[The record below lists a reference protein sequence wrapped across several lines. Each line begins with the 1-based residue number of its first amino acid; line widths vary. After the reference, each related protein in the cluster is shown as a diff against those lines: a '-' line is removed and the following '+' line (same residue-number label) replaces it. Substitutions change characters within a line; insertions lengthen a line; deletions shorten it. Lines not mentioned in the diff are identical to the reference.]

1 LRLIFTH
8 WLVFRHAVRSCSSGR
23 DLKQLFSPLD
33 FADKETTHMATE
45 QEAVPAVLDLMTG
58 RWRSQ
63 VLHAGVAL
71 GIYDALSVSQSL
83 PAKTIAAEIGADE
96 ALLYRLMRASRP
108 VRRGGGR
115 SVPPQL
121 HGPITEH

>member
-1 LRLIFTH
+1 MEPTR
-8 WLVFRHAVRSCSSGR
+8 
-23 DLKQLFSPLD
+23 
-33 FADKETTHMATE
+33 MATE
-45 QEAVPAVLDLMTG
+45 QQAVPATLDLMTG

-96 ALLYRLMRASRP
+96 ALLYRLMRASARLDLLVEDEGAWFRLSGMGRLLSANRP
-108 VRRGGGR
+108 QSLRGM
-115 SVPPQL
+115 VL
-121 HGPITEH
+121 LEEGPVHSLSRVTCRL